1 MLVGAMHLVAVL
13 SRTSMVEPPALLAVP
28 TRCVVR
34 PGERRHEGHF
44 CGGRTDVRN
53 VEAVRETDES
63 ASDVV
68 VQTWSEDASL

>member
-1 MLVGAMHLVAVL
+1 MLVGAMYIVAVL

-44 CGGRTDVRN
+44 CGGRTDVSN
-53 VEAVRETDES
+53 AEAVREIDES
-63 ASDVV
+63 GSDVV
-68 VQTWSEDASL
+68 VWTWSEDDSL